1 MRAGGN
7 LAARAGM
14 TDSIDCAVI
23 GAGVIGLAVARE
35 LALRGR
41 EVIVIEAADAIGS
54 GISSRSSE
62 VIHAGIYYEPGSL
75 KARLCVEGRE
85 RLYDYCAQRGIDHRR
100 CGKLIV
106 AAEETEIAA
115 LQGLLERARAN
126 GVGDLEWLDGPEA
139 RALEPGLKAAAAFLS
154 PSSGIF
160 DTHAYMLALQGD
172 AEAAGAVVAFRS
184 PVRGGHVGPKHKVVE
199 VGGVEPMELA
209 CRNLVNSAGLGAQG
223 VAAVLDGLPQ
233 ATIPARRLAKGSYF
247 TLNGPCP
254 FSRLVYPVPE
264 EAGDGIHLT
273 MDLDGHARFGPNAEW
288 VDEID
293 YDVDEGL
300 AGVFYKAIRRYWPAL
315 EDGTLSPGYAGVRP
329 KVQAPGGP
337 RADFI
342 IQGADTHGID
352 GLVNLYGIE
361 SPGLTASL
369 AIAEYVA
376 DLL

>member
-1 MRAGGN
+1 
-7 LAARAGM
+7 
-14 TDSIDCAVI
+14 
-23 GAGVIGLAVARE
+23 
-35 LALRGR
+35 
-41 EVIVIEAADAIGS
+41 
-54 GISSRSSE
+54 
-62 VIHAGIYYEPGSL
+62 
-75 KARLCVEGRE
+75 
-85 RLYDYCAQRGIDHRR
+85 
-100 CGKLIV
+100 
-106 AAEETEIAA
+106 
-115 LQGLLERARAN
+115 
-126 GVGDLEWLDGPEA
+126 
-139 RALEPGLKAAAAFLS
+139 
-154 PSSGIF
+154 
-160 DTHAYMLALQGD
+160 
-172 AEAAGAVVAFRS
+172 
-184 PVRGGHVGPKHKVVE
+184 
-199 VGGVEPMELA
+199 MELA
-209 CRNLVNSAGLGAQG
+209 CLNLVNSAGLGAQG
-223 VAAVLDGLPQ
+223 VAAVLEGLPQ

-273 MDLDGHARFGPNAEW
+273 MDLDGKARFGPNAEW

>member
-1 MRAGGN
+1 
-7 LAARAGM
+7 M
-14 TDSIDCAVI
+14 TESIDCAVI

-41 EVIVIEAADAIGS
+41 EVIVIEADEAIGT
-54 GISSRSSE
+54 GVSSRSSE
-62 VIHAGIYYEPGSL
+62 VIHAGIYYDPGSL

-85 RLYDYCAQRGIDHRR
+85 RLYDYCARHGIDHRR

-115 LQGLLERARAN
+115 LRVLFERAREN

-139 RALEPGLKAAAAFLS
+139 RTLEPGLKAAAAFLS

-172 AEAAGAVVAFRS
+172 AEAAGATVAFRS
-184 PVRGGHVGPKHKVVE
+184 PVRGGHVSAKHKVVE
-199 VGGVEPMELA
+199 VGGAEPMELA

-223 VAAVLDGLPQ
+223 VAAVLEGLPKDS
-233 ATIPARRLAKGSYF
+233 IPARRLAKGTYF
-247 TLNGPCP
+247 TLSGPCP

-264 EAGDGIHLT
+264 AAGDGIHLT
-273 MDLDGHARFGPNAEW
+273 MDLEGRARFGPNAEW
-288 VDEID
+288 IEEID

-329 KVQAPGGP
+329 KVQAPGEP
-337 RADFI
+337 RADFV
-342 IQGADTHGID
+342 IQGADAHGID

-376 DLL
+376 DRL

>member
-1 MRAGGN
+1 MRVGGN
-7 LAARAGM
+7 LAAWAGM
-14 TDSIDCAVI
+14 TESIDCAVI

-41 EVIVIEAADAIGS
+41 EVIVIEADEAIGT

-62 VIHAGIYYEPGSL
+62 VIHAGIYYEPDSL

-85 RLYDYCAQRGIDHRR
+85 RLYDYCARHGIDHRR

-106 AAEETEIAA
+106 AAEETEIAV

-139 RALEPGLKAAAAFLS
+139 GALEPGLKAAAAFLS

-172 AEAAGAVVAFRS
+172 AEAAGAAVAFRS
-184 PVRGGHVGPKHKVVE
+184 PVQGGHVGPKHKVVK
-199 VGGVEPMELA
+199 VGGAEPMELA

-223 VAAVLDGLPQ
+223 VSAVLEGLPKDS
-233 ATIPARRLAKGSYF
+233 ISARRMAKGTYF
-247 TLNGPCP
+247 TLSGPCP

-273 MDLDGHARFGPNAEW
+273 MDLEGQARFGPNAEW
-288 VDEID
+288 IDEID

-329 KVQAPGGP
+329 KVQAPGES

-376 DLL
+376 DRL

>member
-1 MRAGGN
+1 
-7 LAARAGM
+7 M
-14 TDSIDCAVI
+14 TESIDCAVI

-41 EVIVIEAADAIGS
+41 EVIVIEADEAIGT
-54 GISSRSSE
+54 GVSSRSSE

-75 KARLCVEGRE
+75 KARLCVEGRD
-85 RLYDYCAQRGIDHRR
+85 RLYDYCIRHGIDHRR

-106 AAEETEIAA
+106 AAEETEIVA
-115 LQGLLERARAN
+115 LRGLFESARTN

-139 RALEPGLKAAAAFLS
+139 ETLEPGLKAAAAFLS

-160 DTHAYMLALQGD
+160 DTHAYMLALHGD
-172 AEAAGAVVAFRS
+172 AEAAGAAVAFRS
-184 PVRGGHVGPKHKVVE
+184 PVQGGHVGPKRKVVE
-199 VGGVEPMELA
+199 VGGAEPLELA

-223 VAAVLDGLPQ
+223 VAAVLEGLPKDS
-233 ATIPARRLAKGSYF
+233 IPARRLVKGSYF
-247 TLNGPCP
+247 TLSGPCP

-273 MDLDGHARFGPNAEW
+273 MDLDGQARFGPDAEW
-288 VDEID
+288 IDEIE

-329 KVQAPGGP
+329 KVQTPGGP

>member
-1 MRAGGN
+1 MRVGGN
-7 LAARAGM
+7 LAAWAGM
-14 TDSIDCAVI
+14 TESIDCAVI

-41 EVIVIEAADAIGS
+41 EVIVIEADEAIGT

-62 VIHAGIYYEPGSL
+62 VIHAGIYYEPDSL

-85 RLYDYCAQRGIDHRR
+85 RLYDYCARHGIDHRR

-106 AAEETEIAA
+106 AAEETEIAV

-139 RALEPGLKAAAAFLS
+139 GALEPGLKAAGAA
-154 PSSGIF
+154 
-160 DTHAYMLALQGD
+160 
-172 AEAAGAVVAFRS
+172 VAFRS
-184 PVRGGHVGPKHKVVE
+184 PVQGGHVGPKHKVVK
-199 VGGVEPMELA
+199 VGGAEPMELA

-223 VAAVLDGLPQ
+223 VSAVLEGLPKDS
-233 ATIPARRLAKGSYF
+233 ISARRMAKGTYF
-247 TLNGPCP
+247 TLSGPCP

-273 MDLDGHARFGPNAEW
+273 MDLEGQARFGPNAEW
-288 VDEID
+288 IDEID

-329 KVQAPGGP
+329 NVQAPGES

-376 DLL
+376 DRL

>member
-1 MRAGGN
+1 
-7 LAARAGM
+7 M

-41 EVIVIEAADAIGS
+41 EVIVIEADEAIGS
-54 GISSRSSE
+54 GVSSRSSE
-62 VIHAGIYYEPGSL
+62 IIHAGIYYDPGSL
-75 KARLCVEGRE
+75 KARLCVQGRR
-85 RLYDYCAQRGIDHRR
+85 RLYDYCAGHGIDHRR

-115 LQGLLERARAN
+115 LQGMFERDRAN

-139 RALEPGLKAAAAFLS
+139 VNLEPGLKAAAAFLS

-172 AEAAGAVVAFRS
+172 AEAAGAAVAFRS
-184 PVRGGHVGPKHKVVE
+184 PVRGGHVGHKRKVVD
-199 VGGVEPMELA
+199 VGGAEPLQLT
-209 CRNLVNSAGLGAQG
+209 CRNLVNAAGLGAQG
-223 VAAVLDGLPQ
+223 VAAALEGVPKE
-233 ATIPARRLAKGSYF
+233 TIPERRLAKGSYF
-247 TLNGPCP
+247 TLSGPCP

-273 MDLDGHARFGPNAEW
+273 MDLDGQARFGPNAEW
-288 VDEID
+288 IDEID

-329 KVQAPGGP
+329 KVQVPGEP

-342 IQGADTHGID
+342 IQGAGAHGID

-376 DLL
+376 DRL